1 LPFNVIKN
9 YVWFW
14 FKDEFVRERV
24 RDYIA
29 HDFKKYK
36 STRYV

>member
-1 LPFNVIKN
+1 MSLKILRGFGQ
-9 YVWFW
+9 
-14 FKDEFVRERV
+14 KDEFVRDRV

-36 STRYV
+36 STR